1 MGDTKAIVRATG
13 TVTYDTPAV
22 PGGGPMAAAAPADAT
37 QFGRLKA
44 LFDELGVK
52 YEIQSGKPR
61 SQFDLAMT
69 PGEKWLVMDEGK
81 GFTNC
86 FASFGFTVDGQFL
99 GYYVTG

>member
-13 TVTYDTPAV
+13 
-22 PGGGPMAAAAPADAT
+22 
-37 QFGRLKA
+37 
-44 LFDELGVK
+44 
-52 YEIQSGKPR
+52 
-61 SQFDLAMT
+61 
-69 PGEKWLVMDEGK
+69 GK